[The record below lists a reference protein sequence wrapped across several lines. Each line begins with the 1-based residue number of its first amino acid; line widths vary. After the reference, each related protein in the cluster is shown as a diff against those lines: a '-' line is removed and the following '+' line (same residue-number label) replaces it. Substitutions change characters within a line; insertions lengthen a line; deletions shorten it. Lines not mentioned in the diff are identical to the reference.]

1 MTVERTSHVA
11 FEHDVDI
18 ARVDTELE
26 ALRGQMAAQGNRATL
41 SPAVINLV
49 IMECDETP
57 GLVEMLDEALAAHPG
72 RVVILRPVES
82 ALGVAARVSALLTHR
97 GPATAHTYSECLTL
111 TAGADSVHLLPEFA
125 LPHLISSVPTALWW
139 IGRTPLNDPL
149 FPRLAVIADRVLID
163 SMTFPEPIVDL
174 ERLARLVADG
184 GRWSGVGDFAW
195 GRLTPWRQWTARLF
209 DMSDTRAALHRLDRV
224 ELVYGAG
231 GTPVAALL
239 YMGWLMNRLK
249 WEPTALFG
257 DLGAWTARFRHG
269 SRHIE
274 VDIRPS
280 DACADVKGEL
290 ARVRLSVTRGETGYF
305 DIEWLQDRT
314 LIRTEYRLGDAP
326 PIEHVARM
334 GNISTGHLLAE
345 ELRLIPRDS
354 LYQAALRDAARALP
368 G

>member
-1 MTVERTSHVA
+1 MTAEPVARVE
-11 FEHDVDI
+11 FERNIDI
-18 ARVDTELE
+18 AKVDTELA
-26 ALRGQMAAQGNRATL
+26 ALRGQMSSQANGASP
-41 SPAVINLV
+41 SPAVLNLLV
-49 IMECDETP
+49 MECDHEPDLTDIL
-57 GLVEMLDEALAAHPG
+57 GEALAVHPG
-72 RVVILRPVES
+72 RVIILRPQG
-82 ALGVAARVSALLTHR
+82 ANGVQARVSALLHPA
-97 GPATAHTYSECLTL
+97 GPAMAPTYAECLTL

-125 LPHLISSVPTALWW
+125 LPHLISSVPTVVWW

-149 FPRLAVIADRVLID
+149 FPRLAAIADRVLID
-163 SMTFPEPIVDL
+163 SMTFPEPVVDL
-174 ERLARLVADG
+174 ERLARLVAEG
-184 GRWSGVGDFAW
+184 GRWTGVGDFTW

-209 DMSDTRAALHRLDRV
+209 DMSDTRPALPRLDRV

-231 GTPVAALL
+231 GTPVQALL

-280 DACADVKGEL
+280 DSCADVKGEL
-290 ARVRLSVTRGETGYF
+290 AHVRLSVTRGATAYV
-305 DIEWLQDRT
+305 DIAWCDDRT
-314 LIRTEYRLGDAP
+314 LIRTEYSVGDARP
-326 PIEHVARM
+326 VEHVSRM
-334 GNISTGHLLAE
+334 HYATPGHLLAE